1 MFSILAKRWNV
12 LFATKYLTT
21 ELAHSKLHM
30 VYLAELLV
38 VMADGLDTVR
48 MRARRSRRWRRRRDR
63 QRNCCQCDGRLWGV
77 SGSAARTSLALVPCS
92 HQRFCEWCIRH
103 LESIGS
109 RCPIC
114 RADITMVL
122 HLFWHLRFLHSVVC
136 ITLYN
141 VIFASVSIA
150 IFAFSCLYNI
160 VVAYNDIFD
169 SVSIDIF
176 AFSCVHKQCLWRLH
190 YIVVAYNIIF
200 DSVSIVY
207 CTSILIRFAF
217 HTGYFSG
224 FGTWG
229 VSTNLLSVSRSI
241 DGGPAFSTRENLVP
255 RIPVPR
261 FPPPY
266 MVPRFPSPRFQRPHT
281 DTSALNDDAFL
292 AFLARSSR
300 VLMCLGA
307 ILLKHKKSS
316 LDSPCMSSRDLWA
329 RTLSRQYALFTL
341 TPTFLVFFGFI
352 FLYFVFCILQTF
364 MDCVMRRRSTVGGA
378 LEMFSLP
385 LPLPFTVCIS
395 YWCN

>member
-1 MFSILAKRWNV
+1 M
-12 LFATKYLTT
+12 
-21 ELAHSKLHM
+21 
-30 VYLAELLV
+30 
-38 VMADGLDTVR
+38 
-48 MRARRSRRWRRRRDR
+48 
-63 QRNCCQCDGRLWGV
+63 
-77 SGSAARTSLALVPCS
+77 
-92 HQRFCEWCIRH
+92 
-103 LESIGS
+103 
-109 RCPIC
+109 
-114 RADITMVL
+114 
-122 HLFWHLRFLHSVVC
+122 
-136 ITLYN
+136 
-141 VIFASVSIA
+141 
-150 IFAFSCLYNI
+150 
-160 VVAYNDIFD
+160 
-169 SVSIDIF
+169 
-176 AFSCVHKQCLWRLH
+176 
-190 YIVVAYNIIF
+190 AYNIIF

-316 LDSPCMSSRDLWA
+316 PDNLQMSGSGLSKQESCCDSMI
-329 RTLSRQYALFTL
+329 L
-341 TPTFLVFFGFI
+341 TPHLSHLIVSNPVLGKN
-352 FLYFVFCILQTF
+352 
-364 MDCVMRRRSTVGGA
+364 
-378 LEMFSLP
+378 LEHSHL
-385 LPLPFTVCIS
+385 TR
-395 YWCN
+395 